1 MFTGDRG
8 IKKNGFENKLGP
20 GQYSLDSFVDLLK
33 KFGHQKQG
41 KFGKVAQ
48 YPNPMGDR
56 ISMVVNSLHPRN
68 PSW

>member
-8 IKKNGFENKLGP
+8 MKITGSESKLGP
-20 GQYSLDSFVDLLK
+20 GQYSLDSFVDLLTK
-33 KFGHQKQG
+33 SEHQKQG
-41 KFGKVAQ
+41 KFGKIAQ

-56 ISMVVNSLHPRN
+56 IAMVADSLHPRN